1 MNAVSSFRQGLE
13 DIDRQWCAGHFAQAL
28 TQVDRLLEEWP
39 SNPHLL
45 VLRAELIQL
54 QDTCEGPT
62 LDDVKA
68 DLECAVELDPD
79 SPAPLI
85 ELGHFLLA
93 VEDDAGAAA
102 QCFQTAMDLGVRL
115 LKDAQ
120 DGRDQ
125 AREELGMNV
134 LETTYVRPDEDNV
147 LRVGRGR
154 VMLDSVVAA
163 FAQGHSPETI
173 RQQYPSLSLEEV
185 YGAITYYLAH
195 RDEVEQYL
203 RRQDAIWNQWRARS
217 EQAPGPVVERLRAM
231 GRARVPETS

>member
-1 MNAVSSFRQGLE
+1 MNAISSLRQGLE
-13 DIDRQWCAGHFAQAL
+13 DVDRQWRAGHFAQAL

-68 DLECAVELDPD
+68 DLEHAVELDPD

-93 VEDDAGAAA
+93 VEDDAEAAVP
-102 QCFQTAMDLGVRL
+102 CFQRAVDLCVRL

-120 DGRDQ
+120 HGRDQ
-125 AREELGMNV
+125 AHQEL
-134 LETTYVRPDEDNV
+134 
-147 LRVGRGR
+147 
-154 VMLDSVVAA
+154 
-163 FAQGHSPETI
+163 AQGRPGNPLPE
-173 RQQYPSLSLEEV
+173 
-185 YGAITYYLAH
+185 G
-195 RDEVEQYL
+195 
-203 RRQDAIWNQWRARS
+203 
-217 EQAPGPVVERLRAM
+217 
-231 GRARVPETS
+231 TS